1 MIIVFSDEDRPGQ
14 ECLRPDTP
22 LEETEDELH
31 HHHHHHHHLLHPAD
45 LQQPQD
51 LSCKRP
57 QEEAEVKS
65 EESGLFRPY
74 CLKDPVEYKYGR
86 PSYANFPPYSPAF
99 LQYRNIEDLATAQA
113 ILDLSQPRA
122 QGGAEE
128 PQPLPHPLHPH
139 HHSDVK
145 TEPETDSEAP
155 AVFKIN
161 NGRTTAYTY
170 EVRTEDILK
179 HQNISETL
187 KYFQAFFASDG
198 RSKKQQVVLEE
209 SKPKY
214 TCSEC
219 GKNYATS
226 SNLSRH
232 RQTHRTLDSNNAK
245 KCHICNKVRKCF
257 KVER

>member
-1 MIIVFSDEDRPGQ
+1 MILFPDEDRPGE

-31 HHHHHHHHLLHPAD
+31 HHHHQHLHPAD

-57 QEEAEVKS
+57 EDDPEVKK
-65 EESGLFRPY
+65 EETGLFRPY
-74 CLKDPVEYKYGR
+74 CLKDPVEYKYGK
-86 PSYANFPPYSPAF
+86 PSYANFPSYSPAF

-122 QGGAEE
+122 QVGPET
-128 PQPLPHPLHPH
+128 PHPRPHPH

-170 EVRTEDILK
+170 E
-179 HQNISETL
+179 
-187 KYFQAFFASDG
+187 AFFASDG
-198 RSKKQQVVLEE
+198 RSKKQQVVMEE